1 MILDGIVSL
10 LLATTIIY
18 CWRLSKRLGNLHA
31 SRTELQKF
39 IDDFNQSIERANA
52 SVALLKA
59 LSNETDTTLR
69 SQIEKAR
76 FLANDLAFLTHKAN
90 NIANKLED
98 HIASSRAVDP
108 NPMGLKS
115 AGKALLQQAR
125 ALSAEAEAEGLV
137 PPQNWKFPDKQA
149 QARGSLSGQDMA
161 PSKKQAMDAALA
173 QIASRR
179 MPAAPPSAPATA
191 RPRQARTPS
200 QGDIRAVKESV
211 DHLRT
216 SLEIKT

>member
-1 MILDGIVSL
+1 MILDGIVAL

-31 SRTELQKF
+31 SRQELQKF
-39 IDDFNQSIERANA
+39 IDDFNHSIERANA

-90 NIANKLED
+90 GIANKLEE
-98 HIASSRAVDP
+98 HIATSRVVDP

-115 AGKALLQQAR
+115 AGKALLMQAR
-125 ALSAEAEAEGLV
+125 ADSPEGESLV
-137 PPQNWKFPDKQA
+137 PPQNWKFPEKRTQA
-149 QARGSLSGQDMA
+149 QGAPGGQDMA

-179 MPAAPPSAPATA
+179 KTPGPDDQPPKARRGTA
-191 RPRQARTPS
+191 QLAKNNITN
-200 QGDIRAVKESV
+200 VKESV
-211 DHLRT
+211 DKLR
-216 SLEIKT
+216 SSIEIKT